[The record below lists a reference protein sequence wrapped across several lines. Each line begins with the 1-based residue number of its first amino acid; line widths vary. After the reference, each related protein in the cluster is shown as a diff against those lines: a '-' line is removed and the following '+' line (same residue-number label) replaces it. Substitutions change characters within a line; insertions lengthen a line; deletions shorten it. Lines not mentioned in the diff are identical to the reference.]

1 MKKVMVLG
9 STGMAGHVITKYLSQ
24 IPIYKVL
31 NVSRSKLD
39 EKTFIIDV
47 NNKKTIKKLLFEK
60 KPDIVVNCI
69 GVLIKESERYPD
81 HAIYINGFFPRY
93 LERIG
98 IKLRFKVI
106 NLSTDCVFS
115 GKKGNYSENDLKD
128 AEDIYGRSKAL
139 GEVINDKDLTF
150 RTSFIGPALKVYCQG
165 LFHWFMTQN
174 DDVFGYTDVY
184 WTGITTLELAKAI
197 DQAIHQDL
205 SGLYHLVPDKK
216 ISKYELLKLIKEIWK
231 KPIKIFKKN
240 VPISDKSLIN
250 TKTNFHYNIPDYQT
264 MLKELFNW
272 MNKVEYYSY

>member
-1 MKKVMVLG
+1 
-9 STGMAGHVITKYLSQ
+9 
-24 IPIYKVL
+24 
-31 NVSRSKLD
+31 
-39 EKTFIIDV
+39 
-47 NNKKTIKKLLFEK
+47 
-60 KPDIVVNCI
+60 
-69 GVLIKESERYPD
+69 
-81 HAIYINGFFPRY
+81 
-93 LERIG
+93 
-98 IKLRFKVI
+98 
-106 NLSTDCVFS
+106 
-115 GKKGNYSENDLKD
+115 
-128 AEDIYGRSKAL
+128 
-139 GEVINDKDLTF
+139 
-150 RTSFIGPALKVYCQG
+150 
-165 LFHWFMTQN
+165 MTQN